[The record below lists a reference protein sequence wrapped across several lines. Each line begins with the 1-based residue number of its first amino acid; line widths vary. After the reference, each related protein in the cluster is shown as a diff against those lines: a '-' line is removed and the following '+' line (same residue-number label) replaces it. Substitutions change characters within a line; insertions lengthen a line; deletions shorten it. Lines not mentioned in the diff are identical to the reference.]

1 MEFDF
6 GILDRQLRYKLLC
19 AYVAPR
25 PIALVTTVSPQGI
38 GNAAPMSFFNVISD
52 EPPLVI
58 LSIRARADGQPKDTT
73 RNIKE
78 TGEFVVHMV
87 DRSMADAMITCG
99 IAFPPGEDELKHTNL
114 AVCPSRKVK
123 PVRIQG
129 APAAME
135 CRLSTT
141 LEYENRSVI
150 LGQVVHMWVKDDC
163 LDKDTLY
170 VNSNGYR
177 PLARLHGDYYI
188 VAENLFELGQPTYEE
203 WLEQKKGKGP

>member
-1 MEFDF
+1 
-6 GILDRQLRYKLLC
+6 
-19 AYVAPR
+19 
-25 PIALVTTVSPQGI
+25 
-38 GNAAPMSFFNVISD
+38 
-52 EPPLVI
+52 
-58 LSIRARADGQPKDTT
+58 
-73 RNIKE
+73 
-78 TGEFVVHMV
+78 
-87 DRSMADAMITCG
+87 
-99 IAFPPGEDELKHTNL
+99 
-114 AVCPSRKVK
+114 
-123 PVRIQG
+123 
-129 APAAME
+129 ME